1 MCLVIITFLFLALH
15 EFYTLKPHQNLKQGN
30 NYASIHYVSVFISVD
45 HFYDNKY
52 TNMVIYYFNSWY
64 CRISFCADYWKYKI
78 VVSLQ
83 RNKCLKREEIKLFKK
98 KRVIMYTNFFCKHSK
113 EIMMRFYHL
122 PLLSIRIVTTCL
134 PVWKQLWTSCLIY
147 PSYFFPTL
155 NYKIFS

>member
-1 MCLVIITFLFLALH
+1 MKKLKNIFLLR
-15 EFYTLKPHQNLKQGN
+15 T
-30 NYASIHYVSVFISVD
+30 
-45 HFYDNKY
+45 KY
-52 TNMVIYYFNSWY
+52 LWEI
-64 CRISFCADYWKYKI
+64 
-78 VVSLQ
+78 
-83 RNKCLKREEIKLFKK
+83 EIKVFEEK

-155 NYKIFS
+155 NQKNSSTLLYAISEIHNFTNTLSQYRFQFEYVIFLEYWKSLDAIFDIFLTFYSIVFRWNYGKRVCSVTLD